1 MFKKQ
6 GTSKRSASTSIG
18 DREPGFHEATPTD
31 MGEQASACDMAWAF
45 EELEHCEE
53 LSEVQLATV
62 VGGWKELW
70 WEPPFGGTDWYVFDL
85 WVRGGQQWRDY
96 LHKNPPVSAVSVAQ
110 PKLFGVEAEW
120 VEGGGRG

>member
-18 DREPGFHEATPTD
+18 DIKPGFHEATTPTD
-31 MGEQASACDMAWAF
+31 MGEKASACDMAWAF
-45 EELEHCEE
+45 EELELCEE

-62 VGGWKELW
+62 VGGWRELW

-96 LHKNPPVSAVSVAQ
+96 LHKNPPVSVAHKSLERVESV
-110 PKLFGVEAEW
+110 V
-120 VEGGGRG
+120 GRLSIEQR

>member
-6 GTSKRSASTSIG
+6 GTSKHSASTSIG
-18 DREPGFHEATPTD
+18 DIKPGFHEATPTD

-62 VGGWKELW
+62 VGGRFLLPSDPAYI
-70 WEPPFGGTDWYVFDL
+70 EPV
-85 WVRGGQQWRDY
+85 DY
-96 LHKNPPVSAVSVAQ
+96 LRWEN
-110 PKLFGVEAEW
+110 W
-120 VEGGGRG
+120 VE

>member
-6 GTSKRSASTSIG
+6 GTSKHSASTSSG
-18 DREPGFHEATPTD
+18 DIKPGFHEATTPTD

-62 VGGWKELW
+62 VGG
-70 WEPPFGGTDWYVFDL
+70 FGLSV
-85 WVRGGQQWRDY
+85 GGDGILEQKII
-96 LHKNPPVSAVSVAQ
+96 KNI
-110 PKLFGVEAEW
+110 
-120 VEGGGRG
+120 GGPATSPLAKPTTRNGGIGDI

>member
-18 DREPGFHEATPTD
+18 DIKPGFHEATPTD
-31 MGEQASACDMAWAF
+31 MGEQAWACDMTLAL

-62 VGGWKELW
+62 VVGGKMMKDYPKQTLPYLKLNGW
-70 WEPPFGGTDWYVFDL
+70 WWGRDL
-85 WVRGGQQWRDY
+85 D
-96 LHKNPPVSAVSVAQ
+96 
-110 PKLFGVEAEW
+110 
-120 VEGGGRG
+120 

>member
-18 DREPGFHEATPTD
+18 DIKPGFHEATPTD
-31 MGEQASACDMAWAF
+31 MGQQASACDMTLAL

-62 VGGWKELW
+62 VGGK
-70 WEPPFGGTDWYVFDL
+70 
-85 WVRGGQQWRDY
+85 Y
-96 LHKNPPVSAVSVAQ
+96 LIDDFRRSEEDVN
-110 PKLFGVEAEW
+110 
-120 VEGGGRG
+120 GGGDFSTGDGFYTWLVRSILGW

>member
-18 DREPGFHEATPTD
+18 DIKPGFHEATPTE
-31 MGEQASACDMAWAF
+31 GQQASACDMAWAF

-62 VGGWKELW
+62 VGGW
-70 WEPPFGGTDWYVFDL
+70 WEPPVGSTDWYVFDL
-85 WVRGGQQWRDY
+85 WVQGGQRWRQYVYDHR
-96 LHKNPPVSAVSVAQ
+96 LQSSSGNALRVPASVLEVPVLTRVSD
-110 PKLFGVEAEW
+110 E
-120 VEGGGRG
+120 

>member
-18 DREPGFHEATPTD
+18 DIKPGFGEATPTD
-31 MGEQASACDMAWAF
+31 MGSQASAWAF

-62 VGGWKELW
+62 VGGYGVNIQQQFRIAFQRALSQGYTPVMSWEELKRRY
-70 WEPPFGGTDWYVFDL
+70 P
-85 WVRGGQQWRDY
+85 
-96 LHKNPPVSAVSVAQ
+96 
-110 PKLFGVEAEW
+110 GVQSRS
-120 VEGGGRG
+120 GF